1 MFLCK
6 TQLIFQLQ
14 EYEIE
19 NAKLKEDLRKLRQSI
34 ADGYGKDSQ
43 IKEIMGKTDTQLCCA
58 LPQYW
63 FSNDGLVQN
72 PTLPNSMICKFR
84 F

>member
-43 IKEIMGKTDTQLCCA
+43 IKEIMGK
-58 LPQYW
+58 
-63 FSNDGLVQN
+63 
-72 PTLPNSMICKFR
+72 
-84 F
+84 